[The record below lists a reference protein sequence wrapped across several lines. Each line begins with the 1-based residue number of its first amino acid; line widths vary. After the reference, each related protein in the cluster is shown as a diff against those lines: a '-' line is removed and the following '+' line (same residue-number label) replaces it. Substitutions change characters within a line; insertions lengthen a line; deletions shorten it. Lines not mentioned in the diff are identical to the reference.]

1 MNTKIL
7 AVAAAALAISA
18 GAASAQVANTSRQAN
33 AAPFDQGGV
42 FNRQSNDTAAPAGQV
57 AYDRTTT
64 ASTTNNEPRTIR
76 SATDNPT
83 GIPSDTRNESG
94 LGLFDRVS
102 K

>member
-7 AVAAAALAISA
+7 AIAAAALAISA
-18 GAASAQVANTSRQAN
+18 GAASAQVANTARQGH

-42 FNRQSNDTAAPAGQV
+42 FNRQVNDTVAPAYGS
-57 AYDRTTT
+57 YDRMTT

-76 SATDNPT
+76 SSTDNPT
-83 GIPSDTRNESG
+83 GVPSDTRNESG